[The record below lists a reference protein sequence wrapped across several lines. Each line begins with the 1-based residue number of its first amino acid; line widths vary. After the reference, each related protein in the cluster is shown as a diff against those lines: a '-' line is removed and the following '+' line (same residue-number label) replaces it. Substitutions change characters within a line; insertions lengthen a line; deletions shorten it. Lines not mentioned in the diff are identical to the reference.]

1 MITFFNLRCLR
12 TCACWSATVHECIYA
27 PHVKCS
33 LARFF
38 WACHCELQRIYWFKS
53 TSFDIFGFFLKKKLQ
68 SAIFNFQKKN
78 VFSFLADTRRKN
90 LLSTI
95 YIKHFYHRS
104 KVTEHRERKEN
115 PPDIPEFAVF
125 TSCQARQS
133 DLSSQFFTATREWTH
148 LFFCYFC
155 FFLSH
160 CVKFSPTSTV
170 LYICYFML
178 FI

>member
-1 MITFFNLRCLR
+1 MRRYTNVFMLHTSSALSRVFSEHVIVNCNAFIGLSLQVLTFLF
-12 TCACWSATVHECIYA
+12 
-27 PHVKCS
+27 
-33 LARFF
+33 
-38 WACHCELQRIYWFKS
+38 
-53 TSFDIFGFFLKKKLQ
+53 FFLKKKLQ

-125 TSCQARQS
+125 SSCQARQS
-133 DLSSQFFTATREWTH
+133 DLSSQFFTATRE
-148 LFFCYFC
+148 
-155 FFLSH
+155 
-160 CVKFSPTSTV
+160 
-170 LYICYFML
+170 
-178 FI
+178 